1 MINKFG
7 CDWLSVEND
16 DDVDLIEERLS
27 DNGYWEYDRWGI
39 GVYKGKVFIVDVD
52 DSGEEWREM
61 LYCNNVK
68 SVKEVLDIGVECGVF
83 ELNDGV
89 YYMEEDCNDEE
100 YGRFRELV
108 GVGEGGKYYS
118 ELDEE
123 SKI

>member
-7 CDWLSVEND
+7 CDWLNVESGN
-16 DDVDLIEERLS
+16 DVDLIEVSLC

-39 GVYKGKVFIVDVD
+39 GMYKGKVFIVDVD

-61 LYCNNVK
+61 LYCDNVK

-83 ELNDGV
+83 ELNDKI
-89 YYMEEDCNDEE
+89 YYMEEDWRDED
-100 YGRFRELV
+100 YKKFSKLV
-108 GVGEGGKYYS
+108 GVKDSEKYYS
-118 ELDEE
+118 VLDEE